1 MESKMTIRQLRNAV
15 CNGELIVRDNNII
28 MQSTHDNSGKSR
40 VELTNVMCS
49 YDAILSLPVERINYF
64 STVIDSGKF
73 VAMIDI
79 PAAALAGMTQ

>member
-40 VELTNVMCS
+40 VEM
-49 YDAILSLPVERINYF
+49 
-64 STVIDSGKF
+64 
-73 VAMIDI
+73 
-79 PAAALAGMTQ
+79 

>member
-15 CNGELIVRDNNII
+15 WNGEVIVRDNNII

-49 YDAILSLPVERINYF
+49 YDAILSLPVEKLNY
-64 STVIDSGKF
+64 DAGKF
-73 VAMIDI
+73 IAIIDI
-79 PAAALAGMTQ
+79 PAATLIGMTR

>member
-40 VELTNVMCS
+40 VELKNVMCS
-49 YDAILSLPVERINYF
+49 YDAILSLPVEKLNY
-64 STVIDSGKF
+64 DAGKF
-73 VAMIDI
+73 IAIIDI
-79 PAAALAGMTQ
+79 PAATLIGMTR